1 MLQGNINSSKESH
14 RRRKVM
20 EHFLTLTLSL
30 KKQPENGA
38 VNSLGTRKRLG
49 TFPTHPRLSQAVGLR
64 LKYFRKVYEPGPF
77 YGPNFAECANF

>member
-1 MLQGNINSSKESH
+1 MK
-14 RRRKVM
+14 
-20 EHFLTLTLSL
+20 HFLLSL
-30 KKQPENGA
+30 SHKKKQPENGA